1 MAMNN
6 ITIYSR
12 LRFAS
17 PGVIDGIE
25 FWDLLDLPAL
35 PEQADDLTYQVQ
47 GGDRIDALATRFYG
61 EPELWWVIAAA
72 NNLEIL
78 PTELNEGDFLRIPAS
93 RFILQQLFRTA
104 KGR

>member
-6 ITIYSR
+6 ITPYSR

-25 FWDLLDLPAL
+25 FWDLLDLPDL
-35 PEQADDLTYQVQ
+35 PEQADDLSYQVQ
-47 GGDRIDALATRFYG
+47 GGDRIDRLATKFYG
-61 EPELWWVIAAA
+61 DPELWWVIAAA
-72 NNLEIL
+72 NGLEIL
-78 PTELNEGDFLRIPAS
+78 PTELNEGEFIRIPAS
-93 RFILQQLFRTA
+93 RFVTQQLFRSA